1 MDGPCLAPMLSKS
14 CSLVSQ
20 VPHSSSG
27 SAGARA
33 AVWRMGHHT
42 VLKGRITSKSV
53 NLSGSNTVQGG
64 LPHTID
70 TIYNGILLEIQLR
83 YS

>member
-1 MDGPCLAPMLSKS
+1 
-14 CSLVSQ
+14 
-20 VPHSSSG
+20 
-27 SAGARA
+27 
-33 AVWRMGHHT
+33 MGHHT

-64 LPHTID
+64 LPHTTD
-70 TIYNGILLEIQLR
+70 TIYNGILPEIQLR